1 MGVLRGGRQAEGRRD
16 QDGPEQG
23 GLAASPPEDAVV
35 RDRREAP
42 SDLGLRVSDWKN
54 ASLRWFSDPSV
65 HDYLHITIGTPEEA
79 VALLKAAKAVL

>member
-1 MGVLRGGRQAEGRRD
+1 MDQSKVVWQPLLPKTPWSVIAERPLRTSGFGFA
-16 QDGPEQG
+16 
-23 GLAASPPEDAVV
+23 
-35 RDRREAP
+35 